1 MTCGCQTKH
10 VDFTATRAA
19 MCQTCHAATRNARG
33 SAVACTIH
41 GKSIISVADASN
53 ACPIGRHPNANGRVR
68 WMGAEWHGVPEPL
81 RWKLLWAL
89 QRDARGLI
97 GCGCLVRLKESWAGP
112 WLAPWMEGLG
122 ELRQRVA
129 AALAEW
135 NAL

>member
-1 MTCGCQTKH
+1 
-10 VDFTATRAA
+10 
-19 MCQTCHAATRNARG
+19 MCQACPFAERLPSG
-33 SAVACTIH
+33 SAITCTIS
-41 GKSIISVADASN
+41 GRSILAAVNVED
-53 ACPIGRHPNANGRVR
+53 ACPVGRHPDREGRVR
-68 WMGAEWHGVPEPL
+68 WAGAEWLGVPEPL

-135 NAL
+135 KAL